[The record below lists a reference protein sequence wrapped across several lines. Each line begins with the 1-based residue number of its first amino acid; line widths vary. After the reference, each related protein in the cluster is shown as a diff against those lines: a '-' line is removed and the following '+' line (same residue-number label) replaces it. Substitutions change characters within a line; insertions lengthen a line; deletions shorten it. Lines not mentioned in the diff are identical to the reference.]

1 MADSMALALL
11 GIKGY
16 DIESIEDAYGKDK
29 HYKKISLKYSGEI
42 PDKCPVCGQPFYK
55 HGTRRLQINDT
66 PLTGCPVVLDI
77 EIPRMNDKEHA
88 SQSSKTGQNPHNRHD
103 IFAHRG
109 DG

>member
-42 PDKCPVCGQPFYK
+42 
-55 HGTRRLQINDT
+55 LIN
-66 PLTGCPVVLDI
+66 VLYADSRFTNMVR
-77 EIPRMNDKEHA
+77 EGSR
-88 SQSSKTGQNPHNRHD
+88 
-103 IFAHRG
+103 
-109 DG
+109 